1 MQLMLLDMMQAIH
14 DVCCEHNLHYYL
26 IAGTMLG
33 AVRHQGFVPWDDD
46 ADMALPRPDY
56 DMLVAHANEW
66 LPKRYELVSNVQNP
80 HYPYAFAR
88 VQDRE
93 TTYILRRK
101 FNFVGGLPVDIFPL
115 DGMTA
120 SKLSRRWHYL
130 RYSINN
136 RLMYYNLV
144 DPYKHGR
151 GLRSVYINFFHKVVS
166 SKWIHERMDKVQKQY
181 DYSSSALIADHDN
194 KPSRGI
200 LPREVYGK
208 PTLVSFE
215 GHKFYGVQNPNAYLK
230 YCYGDYMKMPGKL
243 PPQNFRYLNMRLPYN
258 EYLKKKK

>member
-1 MQLMLLDMMQAIH
+1 MFHRFRQHWQRFRPRHHRRHRYDNQPFKSRDFEHDKLHLKAPESVDYSCNNTDFFDCAEERVVGLLQRRPEVH
-14 DVCCEHNLHYYL
+14 
-26 IAGTMLG
+26 
-33 AVRHQGFVPWDDD
+33 
-46 ADMALPRPDY
+46 ALDKDIDKLRT
-56 DMLVAHANEW
+56 
-66 LPKRYELVSNVQNP
+66 KFIRSN
-80 HYPYAFAR
+80 
-88 VQDRE
+88 D
-93 TTYILRRK
+93 
-101 FNFVGGLPVDIFPL
+101 PL

>member
-1 MQLMLLDMMQAIH
+1 
-14 DVCCEHNLHYYL
+14 
-26 IAGTMLG
+26 MLG

-166 SKWIHERMDKVQKQY
+166 SKWIHERMDK
-181 DYSSSALIADHDN
+181 IA
-194 KPSRGI
+194 RAI
-200 LPREVYGK
+200 RL
-208 PTLVSFE
+208 LVVRA
-215 GHKFYGVQNPNAYLK
+215 H
-230 YCYGDYMKMPGKL
+230 
-243 PPQNFRYLNMRLPYN
+243 R
-258 EYLKKKK
+258 